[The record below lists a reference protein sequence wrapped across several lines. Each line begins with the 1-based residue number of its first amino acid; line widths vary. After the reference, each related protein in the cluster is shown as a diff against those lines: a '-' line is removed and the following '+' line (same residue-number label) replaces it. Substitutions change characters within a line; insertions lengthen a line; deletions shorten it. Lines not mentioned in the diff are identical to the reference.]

1 MPSERIILLLAKR
14 NEGLCTAAELQEL
27 DEWYASFSPLENT
40 VTSTDEIKR
49 SLYSRIR
56 SQLYLSHQNKEL
68 ETTVPLRSQPWL
80 KLLAAC
86 VALLLV
92 AGVIFYTVKSA
103 QDKETIIVATS
114 LNETTKV
121 VLPDSSIVRLKPGSK
136 IHYDSDLGNG
146 SIRELYLEG
155 EGFFKISHNTARP
168 FVVHAGDLDIRVL
181 GTIFNVKSEKN
192 TPTVETTLFQ
202 GSVRI
207 EKDNGTTQLL
217 TLTPNQRAVY
227 SKESQK
233 IKVDNFP
240 EFHEMVAGKAESTP
254 AKIVPMTFD
263 ERPMEELLAHLEGKF
278 GVNIYIHNRSQLTCP
293 VTADLEKENLD
304 EILNLLKI
312 SYGIDYARYG
322 TELFIEGSIC
332 NK

>member
-14 NEGLCTAAELQEL
+14 QEGLCTAAELQEL
-27 DEWYASFSPLENT
+27 DDWYASFSPLENT
-40 VTSTDEIKR
+40 VVSSERTKK
-49 SLYSRIR
+49 SLYSKIR
-56 SQLYLSHQNKEL
+56 SQLHLPNQKEEL
-68 ETTVPLRSQPWL
+68 ATVALRGQLWL

-86 VALLLV
+86 VTLLLV
-92 AGVIFYTVKSA
+92 TGVVFYTFKNTIGN
-103 QDKETIIVATS
+103 ETITVATS
-114 LNETTKV
+114 VNETTKV
-121 VLPDSSIVRLKPGSK
+121 VLPDSSVVRLKPGSK
-136 IHYDSDLGNG
+136 IHYDPNLGNG

-155 EGFFKISHNTARP
+155 EGFFEISHNDALP
-168 FVVHAGDLDIRVL
+168 FIVHAGDLDIRVL
-181 GTIFNVKSEKN
+181 GTVFNVKSDKN

-233 IKVDNFP
+233 IKVNNFP
-240 EFHEMVAGKAESTP
+240 EFEEVVVGKAEKT
-254 AKIVPMTFD
+254 AGKTLPMIFD
-263 ERPMEELLAHLEGKF
+263 EKPIEELFTHMEGKF
-278 GVNIYIHNRSQLTCP
+278 GVNIYIHNRSELTCP
-293 VTADLEKENLD
+293 ITADLEKENLD

-312 SYGIDYARYG
+312 SYGIDYALYG

>member
-27 DEWYASFSPLENT
+27 DEWYASFSPLENR
-40 VTSTDEIKR
+40 VTSTERIKK

-56 SQLYLSHQNKEL
+56 SQLHLPHQNE
-68 ETTVPLRSQPWL
+68 ESEIVPLRSQLWL
-80 KLLAAC
+80 RSLAAC
-86 VALLLV
+86 VALLLIG
-92 AGVIFYTVKSA
+92 GVIFYTIKNT

-114 LNETTKV
+114 LNETTKI

-136 IHYDSDLGNG
+136 IHYDPNLGNG
-146 SIRELYLEG
+146 SIRELFLEG
-155 EGFFKISHNTARP
+155 EGFFEISHNAARP
-168 FVVHAGDLDIRVL
+168 FVVHASDLDIRVL
-181 GTIFNVKSEKN
+181 GTVFNVKSAKN

-207 EKDNGTTQLL
+207 EKDNGTTQLI

-240 EFHEMVAGKAESTP
+240 EFEEVVAGKADKS
-254 AKIVPMTFD
+254 AGKILPMIFD
-263 ERPMEELLAHLEGKF
+263 EKPMEELFTHMEVKF
-278 GVNIYIHNRSQLTCP
+278 GVNIYIHNRSELTCP
-293 VTADLEKENLD
+293 ITADLEKENLD

-312 SYGIDYARYG
+312 SYGIDYALYG

>member
-27 DEWYASFSPLENT
+27 EEWYASFSPLENT
-40 VTSTDEIKR
+40 VASSEGIKK

-56 SQLYLSHQNKEL
+56 SQLHLPHQNEEFEAL
-68 ETTVPLRSQPWL
+68 PLGRPLWL
-80 KLLAAC
+80 KTLAAC

-92 AGVIFYTVKSA
+92 SSVILYTLNYK
-103 QDKETIIVATS
+103 QGNETILVATS

-136 IHYDSDLGNG
+136 IHYDPNLGNG
-146 SIRELYLEG
+146 SIRELFLEG
-155 EGFFKISHNTARP
+155 EGFFEISHNAARP
-168 FVVHAGDLDIRVL
+168 FVVHASDLDIRVL
-181 GTIFNVKSEKN
+181 GTVFNVKSEKN

-233 IKVDNFP
+233 IKVNNFP
-240 EFHEMVAGKAESTP
+240 EFEEVVTSKADKSAGKNL
-254 AKIVPMTFD
+254 PMIFD
-263 ERPMEELLAHLEGKF
+263 EKPMEELLSHLEGKF
-278 GVNIYIHNRSQLTCP
+278 GINIYIHNRSQLTCP
-293 VTADLEKENLD
+293 ITADLEKENLD

-312 SYGIDYARYG
+312 SYGIDYTLYG